1 MGYKSLYKYNYNFFK
16 KLKEVRPGT
25 VLIIS
30 EPNKLINKRY
40 WSQFYETGINHY
52 SLKDNIRLTKEA
64 LIKAVKLRTRS
75 DVPLAFCMSGGIDSN
90 AIIGI
95 AKKELKLDP
104 VGFSVISGD
113 KRYNEEKL
121 IDSSKNIWG

>member
-40 WSQFYETGINHY
+40 WSQFYETGINYYH
-52 SLKDNIRLTKEA
+52 
-64 LIKAVKLRTRS
+64 
-75 DVPLAFCMSGGIDSN
+75 
-90 AIIGI
+90 
-95 AKKELKLDP
+95 
-104 VGFSVISGD
+104 
-113 KRYNEEKL
+113 
-121 IDSSKNIWG
+121 